1 MTPLWPQAN
10 GEVERQNRSLL
21 KWIKIAQI
29 EKRNWKEELGS
40 FLIMYRTT
48 PHFTTGVG
56 PAELLFHIKLRTG
69 IPGIEE
75 VPVDDQEVRDRD
87 NEAKEK
93 GKLYADAKRCAR
105 ESEVKEGD
113 TVFLRQ
119 DRENKLTPTFRPEPY
134 CVLDK
139 SGSSVVVES
148 PDGVPYKRNST
159 HVKNSLDRSNAPEC
173 DISLSPPIS
182 NSSTEHQAQPSV
194 NECDE
199 HREKLMHRQWSGVWQ
214 NPTLSR
220 TLRPDL
226 SGLGHYQHGLRT
238 LLCLSNRTFH
248 QTSMIEDFV
257 MLCLKDKPSEDY
269 EHFALLLLFQLL

>member
-1 MTPLWPQAN
+1 MGL
-10 GEVERQNRSLL
+10 
-21 KWIKIAQI
+21 
-29 EKRNWKEELGS
+29 
-40 FLIMYRTT
+40 
-48 PHFTTGVG
+48 
-56 PAELLFHIKLRTG
+56 AELLFRIKLRTR

-75 VPVDDQEVRDRD
+75 VPVYDQEVRDRD

-93 GKLYADAKRCAR
+93 GKLYADAKSCAR

-134 CVLDK
+134 RVLDK
-139 SGSSVVVES
+139 SGNSVVVES

-199 HREKLMHRQWSGVWQ
+199 HSGETHAQTVVGSAAE
-214 NPTLSR
+214 PDSFKDTASRPIRSR
-220 TLRPDL
+220 TLPAR
-226 SGLGHYQHGLRT
+226 
-238 LLCLSNRTFH
+238 FK
-248 QTSMIEDFV
+248 DFV
-257 MLCLKDKPSEDY
+257 MS
-269 EHFALLLLFQLL
+269 